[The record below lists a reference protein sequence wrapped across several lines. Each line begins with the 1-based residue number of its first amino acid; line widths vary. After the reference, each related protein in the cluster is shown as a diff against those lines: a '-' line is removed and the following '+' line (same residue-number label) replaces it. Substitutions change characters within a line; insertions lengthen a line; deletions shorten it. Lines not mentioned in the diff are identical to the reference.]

1 MALTSGTRLGPYEI
15 QSPLGAGGMGEVYRA
30 LDTRLDRI
38 VAVKILPS
46 RLSEDP
52 QARERFEREA
62 RTISSLNHPNICTLH
77 DVGHQ
82 NGVDYLVM
90 EYLEG
95 ETLASR
101 LNKGALAPDQ
111 VLKYGIEICEGLE
124 MAHRTGVVHRDLKPG
139 NIMLTKTGVKLMDFG
154 LAKSLPMHA
163 SAAANL
169 TVTLSSVAANSP
181 LTEKGTVIGTFQYMS
196 PEQVQGK
203 EVDGRSDI
211 FSLGAVLYEMVTGKR
226 AFAGKS
232 QLSVAMAIL
241 EDEPAPIGSVKPLT
255 PVALDHAIVCCLA
268 KNPEGRW
275 QTARDLALE
284 LKWAAESGAH
294 TGTLTAAGPRKT
306 RRQWLAWSVAA
317 LLGVTLV
324 LTTFLFRGKR
334 PPVTAPVRFEI
345 RLPAGAL
352 AFTLSPDGRQL
363 AFLAPGTDGRNLVWI
378 RALDSLEPHPL
389 PGTENVLVPVFWS
402 PDSRFIA
409 FESGSKLKKIGIS
422 GGPPQDICDAFAMAL
437 GGGWNRDGT
446 IIFGTTGN
454 GIMQVPA
461 SGGVPALLTTTE
473 GRNEVHTFPSFLP
486 DGRHFVYLR
495 APENPGVYLGSLDVK
510 PEQQSSRRI
519 LSTSVMPVY
528 AASADPRM
536 GHLLFLREG
545 TLLAQAFDERS
556 LQPQGN
562 PIPVAERVGSLFQSG
577 LFSASPGGV
586 LAYSAG
592 PTTIW
597 LSHLSWFDRQ
607 GKKLDNA
614 GPPGTYSYADF
625 ALSPDGTRLATS
637 KIDPRV
643 AEGETGIW
651 LLDLLRGVSTRLT
664 FDLAPDSAPV
674 WSPDGSRVAF
684 TAVRAGGYGIYQK
697 ATNGAGKE
705 QELVRA
711 VGDPK
716 LTDDWSRD
724 GRFLLY
730 TQRDPRTHGDLW
742 VLPLAGNGTPSG
754 AAKPFANTE
763 FSEGE
768 GRFSPNARWIAY
780 ASDESGRSEIYI
792 QPFPAPPNGGSKTL
806 ISRDGG
812 SQPHWRRDGKE
823 LFYLSPD
830 GKLMATDVTEGPIL
844 KASVPRTLFQ
854 VSVAQIGHLDV
865 NGEMGNGGL
874 QVLGWDVAPDGKRF
888 LIDTATKSSESVTVL
903 LNWTADLKKE

>member
-38 VAVKILPS
+38 VAVKVLPS
-46 RLSEDP
+46 RLSENP
-52 QARERFEREA
+52 EARRRFDREA
-62 RTISSLNHPNICTLH
+62 RAISSLNHPNICTLH

-90 EYLEG
+90 EYMEG

-101 LNKGALAPDQ
+101 LNKGPLAPDQ

-139 NIMLTKTGVKLMDFG
+139 NIMLTQAGVKLMDFG
-154 LAKSLPMHA
+154 LAKSLPAHA
-163 SAAANL
+163 SATASL
-169 TVTLSSVAANSP
+169 TVTLSSPAANSP
-181 LTEKGTVIGTFQYMS
+181 LTEEGMVIGTFQYMA

-226 AFAGKS
+226 AFEGKS

-241 EDEPAPIGSVKPLT
+241 EHEPPPIVSVKPMT

-306 RRQWLAWSVAA
+306 RRQWLAWGVAA

-324 LTTFLFRGKR
+324 LTTFLFRSQR
-334 PPVTAPVRFEI
+334 PPGTTPVRFEI

-352 AFTLSPDGRQL
+352 TFTLSPDGRQL
-363 AFLAPGTDGRNLVWI
+363 AFLAPGTDGRNVVWI
-378 RALDSLEPHPL
+378 RALDSLEPRPL
-389 PGTENVLVPVFWS
+389 PGTDNVLVPVFWS
-402 PDSRFIA
+402 PDSRFVA
-409 FESGSKLKKIGIS
+409 FQSGSKLKKIEIS
-422 GGPPQDICDAFAMAL
+422 GGPPQDICDASVAIV
-437 GGGWNRDGT
+437 GGAWNRDGT

-461 SGGVPALLTTTE
+461 AGGVPTLLTSTE

-486 DGRHFVYLR
+486 DGRHFFYLR
-495 APENPGVYLGSLDVK
+495 APENPGIYLGSLDVK
-510 PEQQSSRRI
+510 PEQQNSRRI
-519 LSTSVMPVY
+519 LSTSLMAVY

-536 GHLLFLREG
+536 GHLFFLREG
-545 TLLAQAFDERS
+545 TLLAQAFDEKS
-556 LQPQGN
+556 LQPHGD
-562 PIPVAERVGSLFQSG
+562 PIPVAERVRSLFLSG
-577 LFSASPGGV
+577 MFSASPGGV
-586 LAYSAG
+586 LAYGAG
-592 PTTIW
+592 PSALW
-597 LSHLSWFDRQ
+597 LSQLSWFDRQ
-607 GKKLDNA
+607 GKKLGNA
-614 GPPGTYSYADF
+614 GQPGTYSYIDF
-625 ALSPDGTRLATS
+625 ALSPDGTRLAAS
-637 KIDPRV
+637 KIDPR
-643 AEGETGIW
+643 AGSETGIW
-651 LLDLLRGVSTRLT
+651 LLDLLRGVSTPLT
-664 FDLAPDSAPV
+664 FGLTPNFAPI

-684 TAVRAGGYGIYQK
+684 AVERAGGHGIYQK
-697 ATNGAGKE
+697 ATNGSGKE

-711 VGDPK
+711 IGDPK
-716 LTDDWSRD
+716 FPDDWSRD

-730 TQRDPRTHGDLW
+730 TQRDPQTHGDIW

-763 FSEGE
+763 FSEGQ
-768 GRFSPNARWIAY
+768 GRFSPNAHWIAY

-792 QPFPAPPNGGSKTL
+792 QPFPAPPNGGSKTP

-812 SQPHWRRDGKE
+812 SQPRWRRDGKE
-823 LFYLSPD
+823 LFYVSPD
-830 GKLMATDVTEGPIL
+830 GNLMVADVTDGPIF

-854 VSVAQIGHLDV
+854 VPLAQIGHLDV
-865 NGEMGNGGL
+865 NDEMGNGGL

-888 LIDTATKSSESVTVL
+888 LIDTATKSSETVTVL
-903 LNWTADLKKE
+903 LNWTAELKKD